1 MDTMGERLLA
11 LRRKKGITQED
22 LAEKLAVSRQSIS
35 NWELNKTLP
44 DTDKLFALAK
54 IYEVS
59 LDYMVFGI
67 EAKKEKAGKTGTKK
81 ETEKDI
87 EKEIEKGK
95 ETEEDLTAEQSGSK
109 GKKSGF
115 IFRLIQ
121 MAGLLLCIGMTVVC
135 AVFTIRLILRFAT
148 DSDQMNSDIVQIN
161 QIIEQYSYV
170 EVSKLDHM
178 GNYAKD
184 RVWLDTRDLSNGEMI
199 FCFTDPDNPKRMK
212 FEYYSKTLIVPL
224 GVTCLFLF
232 LDGIL
237 AFSYYQNRKR
247 KKG

>member
-11 LRRKKGITQED
+11 LRRKMGITQED
-22 LAEKLAVSRQSIS
+22 LAEELKVSRQSVS

-67 EAKKEKAGKTGTKK
+67 KAEETDKNIEEIPAAEDKELKDGKRGGLLST
-81 ETEKDI
+81 
-87 EKEIEKGK
+87 
-95 ETEEDLTAEQSGSK
+95 
-109 GKKSGF
+109 
-115 IFRLIQ
+115 IQ
-121 MAGLLLCIGMTVVC
+121 MTGLILCMVITAAC
-135 AVFTIRLILRFAT
+135 AVATIRLITGFAT
-148 DSDQMNSDIVQIN
+148 DSERMNSDIAHVD

-170 EVSKLDHM
+170 EVSKLDLE

-184 RVWLDTRDLSNGEMI
+184 RVWLDTRGLAGGDMI
-199 FCFTDPDNPKRMK
+199 FCFTDQGNPKKMK
-212 FEYYSKTLIVPL
+212 FEYYSKTLLMPF
-224 GVTCLFLF
+224 GATCLFLL

-237 AFSYYQNRKR
+237 ACSYLQSRKGKR
-247 KKG
+247 VKTR